1 MHRNHLANYLPKLT
15 TEWRGI
21 VYHRTSLISRNDQ
34 RAYSRSGCPLET
46 LRQRNVIYVCSR
58 EGWMAA
64 YRGYEKRSVRH
75 IIADLAVRSTTPET
89 NPTNR
94 QREAGRRECAVEVI
108 SKKGINCT
116 VAVVDISSIPHHSN

>member
-1 MHRNHLANYLPKLT
+1 HRNHLANYLPKLA
-15 TEWRGI
+15 TEWHGI

-64 YRGYEKRSVRH
+64 YRGYEKRRVRH
-75 IIADLAVRSTTPET
+75 IIADSAVRSTTET
-89 NPTNR
+89 NPMNR
-94 QREAGRRECAVEVI
+94 QREASRRERAVEVI